1 MMSYGQIPLFNNVL
15 QDLLTT
21 IKVKAIFHWKEF
33 LKSALSFF
41 SWRIPKSFLK
51 DKVPEFKNFEETTP
65 SLKLE
70 HKIGFE
76 FLKHEVSVLELPL
89 LFIASHYY
97 KTDFS
102 RKRSLSK
109 TINWILKIEL

>member
-1 MMSYGQIPLFNNVL
+1 MFA
-15 QDLLTT
+15 T
-21 IKVKAIFHWKEF
+21 IKTKAIFHWERL

-51 DKVPEFKNFEETTP
+51 DKVPEFKDFEETTS
-65 SLKLE
+65 SLKFK

-76 FLKHEVSVLELPL
+76 FLRHEVSMLELPL
-89 LFIASHYY
+89 LFIASRYY

-109 TINWILKIEL
+109 TINLILKIEISTKGIIKKFRAHV